1 MAEMYEKA
9 YKDRQKGLSYK
20 EIAAK
25 YGVSINTVKSW
36 SRRHWVHIK
45 ETEAAKVHTS
55 AHKRK
60 SPEYTQEELKRRI
73 EQGKNNI
80 AKAQDMAKNDSEAIK
95 AAREIVEY
103 KKTHRPPAF
112 GVKDIKTML
121 QRIGRYFNICDD
133 QERPYTKA
141 GLIRAL
147 DVSKSTYYRYLNG
160 ELDYLIEEHIA
171 INHID
176 VEACDIITTDDGA
189 EIKVDCEGNLLINF
203 SSILQKAVLRLEEQA
218 EERLYKSGRPGDI
231 FTLKQFGWTDEK
243 SPNTV
248 NQTLV
253 IASQDEADRALKMLY
268 GNG

>member
-1 MAEMYEKA
+1 MEMYDKA

-36 SRRHWVHIK
+36 SRRHW
-45 ETEAAKVHTS
+45 AKRGADNATSTHTN

-112 GVKDIKTML
+112 GVKDIKTIL
-121 QRIGRYFNICDD
+121 QRIGGYFNACDD
-133 QERPYTKA
+133 QDRPYTRA

-147 DVSKSTYYRYLNG
+147 NVSKATYYRYLNG
-160 ELDYLIEEHIA
+160 ELDYLLEEHIT
-171 INHID
+171 INNIELSECEVIQTEEGEEIRVD
-176 VEACDIITTDDGA
+176 VA
-189 EIKVDCEGNLLINF
+189 GNPLISF

-231 FTLKQFGWTDEK
+231 FTMKQFGWTDEK

-253 IASQDEADRALKMLY
+253 IASSDEADRALKMLY